1 MGLFGYLKSLIQKGT
16 PDNAKS
22 FSMVVSVVVGFIT
35 GLCICFVLVYDVV
48 TNGYIKTDLIDLGM
62 FSLCVGGYIT
72 GSSLAGIFE
81 DKYRN
86 QIHNLVN
93 TRERLMKFFS
103 YFYQVSIKFPYFL
116 W

>member
-86 QIHNLVN
+86 
-93 TRERLMKFFS
+93 KFKNIVPPKDEKK
-103 YFYQVSIKFPYFL
+103 Q
-116 W
+116 